1 MRRTRVLV
9 ADPVRI
15 FRAGVRNLLWREHD
29 FEVIEAAE
37 LADLEALTDDGPDI
51 ALIDLQF
58 PPFGAVT
65 ALNWLRNRCDAYT
78 IVWSL
83 KPSREVVLAALGAG
97 ADGYL
102 CKEIS
107 RAGLV
112 RSLRGAI
119 HGEAALSRE
128 LTMYVVDELRGLERR
143 DRTRERIYLL
153 SSREREILHYVAQ
166 GLRNRQIGAT
176 LSISEYTV
184 KRHIQNILG
193 KLDLASRGA
202 AAEFYRE
209 AVGGG
214 RAAVGA

>member
-1 MRRTRVLV
+1 
-9 ADPVRI
+9 
-15 FRAGVRNLLWREHD
+15 
-29 FEVIEAAE
+29 
-37 LADLEALTDDGPDI
+37 
-51 ALIDLQF
+51 
-58 PPFGAVT
+58 
-65 ALNWLRNRCDAYT
+65 
-78 IVWSL
+78 
-83 KPSREVVLAALGAG
+83 
-97 ADGYL
+97 
-102 CKEIS
+102 
-107 RAGLV
+107 V

-128 LTMYVVDELRGLERR
+128 LTMFVVDELRGLEQR

-166 GLRNRQIGAT
+166 GLRNRQIATT

-193 KLDLASRGA
+193 KLDLASRVA

>member
-15 FRAGVRNLLWREHD
+15 FRAGVRNLLRREHD
-29 FEVIEAAE
+29 FEVIEAAQ
-37 LADLEALTDDGPDI
+37 LSDLEALTDDGPDI

-58 PPFGAVT
+58 PPFGAIT
-65 ALNWLRNRCDAYT
+65 ALNWLRNRCDACS

-83 KPSREVVLAALGAG
+83 KPSRDVVLDVLSAG

-102 CKEIS
+102 NKEIS

-119 HGEAALSRE
+119 QGEAALSRE
-128 LTMYVVDELRGLERR
+128 LTMFVVEELRGLEQR

-153 SSREREILHYVAQ
+153 SGREREILYYVAQ
-166 GLRNRQIGAT
+166 GLRNRQIAAT
-176 LSISEYTV
+176 LAISEYTV

-193 KLDLASRGA
+193 KLDLASRVA

>member
-1 MRRTRVLV
+1 MKRTRVLV

-37 LADLEALTDDGPDI
+37 LADLEALTDDCPDI

-83 KPSREVVLAALGAG
+83 KPSREAVLDALGAG

-112 RSLRGAI
+112 RSLRGAAQ
-119 HGEAALSRE
+119 GEAALSR
-128 LTMYVVDELRGLERR
+128 
-143 DRTRERIYLL
+143 
-153 SSREREILHYVAQ
+153 LH
-166 GLRNRQIGAT
+166 GLRRSYDTDDGEGNA
-176 LSISEYTV
+176 
-184 KRHIQNILG
+184 
-193 KLDLASRGA
+193 
-202 AAEFYRE
+202 
-209 AVGGG
+209 
-214 RAAVGA
+214 

>member
-1 MRRTRVLV
+1 M

-15 FRAGVRNLLWREHD
+15 FRAGVRNLLRREHD

-37 LADLEALTDDGPDI
+37 LADLEALIDDGPDI
-51 ALIDLQF
+51 ALIDLHF
-58 PPFGAVT
+58 PPFGAIT

-83 KPSREVVLAALGAG
+83 KPSRRLVLDALAAG

-112 RSLRGAI
+112 RSLRGAAQ
-119 HGEAALSRE
+119 GEAALSRE
-128 LTMYVVDELRGLERR
+128 LTMFVVEELRGLEQR

-166 GLRNRQIGAT
+166 GLRNRQIAAT

-193 KLDLASRGA
+193 KLDLASRVA

>member
-1 MRRTRVLV
+1 
-9 ADPVRI
+9 
-15 FRAGVRNLLWREHD
+15 
-29 FEVIEAAE
+29 VIEAAQ
-37 LADLEALTDDGPDI
+37 LSDLEALTDDGPDI
-51 ALIDLQF
+51 ALIDLQL
-58 PPFGAVT
+58 PPFGAAT
-65 ALNWLRNRCDAYT
+65 ALNWLRNRCDAYI

-83 KPSREVVLAALGAG
+83 RPSRDVVLDALAAG

-107 RAGLV
+107 QAGLV

-119 HGEAALSRE
+119 QGEAALSRE
-128 LTMYVVDELRGLERR
+128 LTMFVVEELRGLEQR
-143 DRTRERIYLL
+143 DRTRERIHML
-153 SSREREILHYVAQ
+153 SSREREILYYVAQ

-176 LSISEYTV
+176 LAISEYTV

>member
-1 MRRTRVLV
+1 VKRTRVLV

-15 FRAGVRNLLWREHD
+15 FRAGVRNLLRREHD

-37 LADLEALTDDGPDI
+37 LADLEALTDDCPDI

-83 KPSREVVLAALGAG
+83 KPSREAVLDALGAG

-112 RSLRGAI
+112 RSLRGAAQ
-119 HGEAALSRE
+119 GEAALSRE
-128 LTMYVVDELRGLERR
+128 LTMFVVEELRGLEQR
-143 DRTRERIYLL
+143 DRTRERVYLL

-166 GLRNRQIGAT
+166 GLRNRQIAAT

>member
-1 MRRTRVLV
+1 VKRTRVLV

-15 FRAGVRNLLWREHD
+15 FRAGVRNLLRGEHD

-37 LADLEALTDDGPDI
+37 LADLEALTDDCPDI

-83 KPSREVVLAALGAG
+83 KPSREAVLDALGAG

-112 RSLRGAI
+112 RSLRGAAQ
-119 HGEAALSRE
+119 GEAALSRE
-128 LTMYVVDELRGLERR
+128 LTMFVVEELRGLEQR

-166 GLRNRQIGAT
+166 GLRNRQIAAT

>member
-1 MRRTRVLV
+1 VRRTRVLV

-15 FRAGVRNLLWREHD
+15 FRAGVRNLLRREHD

-37 LADLEALTDDGPDI
+37 LADLEALTDDCPDI

-83 KPSREVVLAALGAG
+83 KPSREAVLDALGAG

-112 RSLRGAI
+112 RSLRGAAQ
-119 HGEAALSRE
+119 GEAALSRE
-128 LTMYVVDELRGLERR
+128 LTMFVVEELRGLEQR

-166 GLRNRQIGAT
+166 GLRNRQIAAT

-193 KLDLASRGA
+193 KLDLASRVA

>member
-1 MRRTRVLV
+1 VKRTRVLV

-37 LADLEALTDDGPDI
+37 LADLEALTDDCPDI

-83 KPSREVVLAALGAG
+83 KPSREAVLDALGAG

-112 RSLRGAI
+112 RSLRGAAQ
-119 HGEAALSRE
+119 GEAALSRE
-128 LTMYVVDELRGLERR
+128 LTMFVVEELRGLEQR

-166 GLRNRQIGAT
+166 GLRNRQIAAT

>member
-1 MRRTRVLV
+1 VRRTRVLV

-15 FRAGVRNLLWREHD
+15 FRAGVRNLLRREHD

-37 LADLEALTDDGPDI
+37 LSDLEALTDACPDI
-51 ALIDLQF
+51 ALIDQQL
-58 PPFGAVT
+58 PPFGAAT
-65 ALNWLRNRCDAYT
+65 ALNWLRNRCDAYI

-83 KPSREVVLAALGAG
+83 KPSREIVLDALGAG
-97 ADGYL
+97 AHGYL

-107 RAGLV
+107 QAGLV

-119 HGEAALSRE
+119 QGEAALSRE
-128 LTMYVVDELRGLERR
+128 LTMFVVEELRGLEQR

-153 SSREREILHYVAQ
+153 SGREREILYYVAQ
-166 GLRNRQIGAT
+166 GLRNRQIAVT
-176 LSISEYTV
+176 LAISEYTV

>member
-1 MRRTRVLV
+1 VRRTRVLV

-15 FRAGVRNLLWREHD
+15 FRVGVRNLLRRESD
-29 FEVIEAAE
+29 FEVVEAAQ
-37 LADLEALTDDGPDI
+37 LADLEALTDECPDI
-51 ALIDLQF
+51 ALIDLQL

-65 ALNWLRNRCDAYT
+65 ALNWLRNHCASHN
-78 IVWSL
+78 IVWSFE
-83 KPSREVVLAALGAG
+83 PSRETVLDAMVAG

-102 CKEIS
+102 SKEIT

-112 RSLRGAI
+112 RSLRGVMS
-119 HGEAALSRE
+119 GEAALSRE
-128 LTMYVVDELRGLERR
+128 LTRFVVDALRGLEQR
-143 DRTRERIYLL
+143 DRTRERIYIL
-153 SSREREILHYVAQ
+153 SSRERQVLYYVAQ
-166 GLRNRQIGAT
+166 GLRNRQIAAT
-176 LSISEYTV
+176 LAISEYTV

-209 AVGGG
+209 AVDGG

>member
-1 MRRTRVLV
+1 VKRTRVLV

-37 LADLEALTDDGPDI
+37 LADLEALTDDCPDI

-83 KPSREVVLAALGAG
+83 KPSREAVLDALGAG

-112 RSLRGAI
+112 RSLRGAAQ
-119 HGEAALSRE
+119 GEAALSRE
-128 LTMYVVDELRGLERR
+128 LTMFVVEELRGLEQR

-166 GLRNRQIGAT
+166 GLRNRQIGVT
-176 LSISEYTV
+176 LAISEYTV
-184 KRHIQNILG
+184 KRPIQNILG

>member
-1 MRRTRVLV
+1 MRTRVLV

-37 LADLEALTDDGPDI
+37 LADLEALTDDCPDI

-83 KPSREVVLAALGAG
+83 KPSREAVLDALGAG

-112 RSLRGAI
+112 RSLRGAAQ
-119 HGEAALSRE
+119 GEAALSRE
-128 LTMYVVDELRGLERR
+128 LTMFVVEELRGLEQR

-166 GLRNRQIGAT
+166 GLRNRQIAAT

>member
-1 MRRTRVLV
+1 MKRTRVLV

-15 FRAGVRNLLWREHD
+15 FRAGVRNLLRREHD

-37 LADLEALTDDGPDI
+37 LADLEALTDDCPDI

-83 KPSREVVLAALGAG
+83 KPSREAVLDALGAG

-112 RSLRGAI
+112 RSLRGAAQ
-119 HGEAALSRE
+119 GEAALSRE
-128 LTMYVVDELRGLERR
+128 LTMFVVEELRGLEQR

-166 GLRNRQIGAT
+166 GLRNRQIAAT

-209 AVGGG
+209 AVGG